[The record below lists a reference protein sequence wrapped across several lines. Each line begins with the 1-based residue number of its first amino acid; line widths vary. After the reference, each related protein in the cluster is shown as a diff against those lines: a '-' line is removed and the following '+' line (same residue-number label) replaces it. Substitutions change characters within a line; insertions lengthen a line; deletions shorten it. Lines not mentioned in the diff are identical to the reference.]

1 MKNIE
6 VRALSKRYGDLT
18 VLDSF
23 SVCFEAGK
31 VTALMGRS
39 GRGKTTLLRLLAGLE
54 RPDGGEIIG
63 LPDRISVVFQ
73 EDRLCEEFTA
83 IENVKIAAPKQSPD
97 EIAALLYD
105 LLLDE
110 EAVKKPVSSL
120 SGGMRRRVAIAR
132 ALLAEGDLLLLDE
145 PFKGLDDATR
155 ETVTAVIRARAAGR
169 TTILV
174 THDETDAAALSARVV
189 TME

>member
-6 VRALSKRYGDLT
+6 IRALTKRYGELT
-18 VLDSF
+18 VLDAF
-23 SVCFEAGK
+23 SACFEAGK
-31 VTALMGRS
+31 RTALMGRS

-54 RPDGGEIIG
+54 RADSGEITG
-63 LPDRISVVFQ
+63 LPARISVVFQ

-83 IENVKIAAPKQSPD
+83 VENVKIAAPKRTAD
-97 EIAALLYD
+97 EIVALLYD

-110 EAVKKPVSSL
+110 EAQSKPVSSL

-132 ALLAEGDLLLLDE
+132 ALLAEGELLLLDE

-155 ETVTAVIRARAAGR
+155 ARVTAVIREMTAGR

-189 TME
+189 NME

>member
-1 MKNIE
+1 MTDIHMID
-6 VRALSKRYGDLT
+6 LTKRYGDLT
-18 VLDSF
+18 VLNSF
-23 SVCFEAGK
+23 SATLTAGE

-39 GRGKTTLLRLLAGLE
+39 GGGKTTLLRLLMGLE
-54 RPDGGEIIG
+54 RPDGGRIVG
-63 LPDRISVVFQ
+63 LPDRVSVVFQ

-83 IENVKIAAPKQSPD
+83 VENVKIAAPKRTAE
-97 EIAALLYD
+97 EIAALLGD

-110 EAVKKPVSSL
+110 EARSKPVSSL

-132 ALLAEGDLLLLDE
+132 ALLAEGELLLLDE

-155 ETVTAVIRARAAGR
+155 EAVIAVIRARITGR
-169 TTILV
+169 TVLLV

-189 TME
+189 RME